1 MRRRN
6 TGTNQQA
13 HTYMKK
19 NLLSRIALITLGAA
33 VCLTGPSCRSTIYRA
48 ARDGDDQTVRQEL
61 RYGANPN
68 DKPSKAHLLWAV
80 PTALVTVPVDITQ
93 ICLVFGTLGL
103 YVPIAEGIAGGSPLL
118 TPHVVDFFRTPIEV
132 AYDNGHTNVVSTLAE
147 NGANVPSHVIVPQRH
162 ATTYSPIQPPAAQ
175 PAPAKPKRSKGS
187 AKPKPEP
194 NPGKELTG
202 VDDAPDE

>member
-1 MRRRN
+1 
-6 TGTNQQA
+6 
-13 HTYMKK
+13 MKK
-19 NLLSRIALITLGAA
+19 NLLSRVALITMGAA
-33 VCLTGPSCRSTIYRA
+33 ICLTGPSCRSTIYRA
-48 ARDGDDQTVRQEL
+48 ARDGDAQTVRNEI
-61 RYGANPN
+61 RYGANVN

-118 TPHVVDFFRTPIEV
+118 TPLVTDFFRTPIEA
-132 AYDNGHTNVVSTLAE
+132 AYDNGHSNIVSTLAE
-147 NGANVPSHVIVPQRH
+147 NGAYVPSHVIVPKRQSS
-162 ATTYSPIQPPAAQ
+162 TYSPIQSPAPQ
-175 PAPAKPKRSKGS
+175 PAAPAKPKRSKGS